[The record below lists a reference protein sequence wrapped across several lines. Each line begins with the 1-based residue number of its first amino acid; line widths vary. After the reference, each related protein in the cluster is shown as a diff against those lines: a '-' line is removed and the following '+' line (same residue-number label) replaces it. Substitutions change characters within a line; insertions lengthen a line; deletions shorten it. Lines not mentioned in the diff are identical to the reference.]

1 MGKNNLF
8 DFHDPSRLDSANA
21 GRGRNNQGCM
31 IRKSDKIPGHLIPIR
46 AAGHPSIM
54 ARYPPPTL
62 LRIRCPC
69 NLKHTQYPDQ
79 QDDASQI
86 SWRIVCWV
94 VSILGIMV
102 LIFSYRVLILLT
114 FLYACTPYI
123 GGERCLQLTFYNV
136 TVEAGTRP
144 LMAHSVGWY

>member
-8 DFHDPSRLDSANA
+8 DFHNPSRLVSANA

-31 IRKSDKIPGHLIPIR
+31 IRKSDKIPGHCIPIR

-54 ARYPPPTL
+54 ARYPPTL

-69 NLKHTQYPDQ
+69 NLEHTQYPDQ

-86 SWRIVCWV
+86 SWIIFCWV
-94 VSILGIMV
+94 VSRLCFIVRIC
-102 LIFSYRVLILLT
+102 ILLQSNDIINL
-114 FLYACTPYI
+114 FICMDPIHRRRAELAANI
-123 GGERCLQLTFYNV
+123 L
-136 TVEAGTRP
+136 
-144 LMAHSVGWY
+144 